1 MRRLIAP
8 SLLLILAAVAGVVF
22 AEHCPGCIER
32 SRINQSCDWTGDA
45 AFPIDSNNPAHRLHL
60 VADAQLA
67 EDLAIRR
74 ADAEFGR
81 LSGYETPQ
89 PHGGLIDGG
98 RVRNDCMGALVAAIE
113 TKHAVTAEQI
123 AAARGQHSR
132 LFDAAAALSFVPL
145 FLVCAAAVSGRL
157 SVRFSSEGRTVRRA
171 ALALASIFTAALG
184 LQAGQLWLGVWEAV
198 RVRNGHMSGFRT
210 ATRTAWPH
218 DHAGVLLAAGVA
230 VFWFAAMFRR
240 QTRFRGASR
249 SAAMLSCTMLAAM
262 FADVFV
268 AHAAGYALV
277 AAAVLVSWL
286 FVSGV
291 ERVPDAP
298 APQGVLLR

>member
-8 SLLLILAAVAGVVF
+8 SLLVIAAVAAGIVF
-22 AEHCPGCIER
+22 AGDCPGCIER
-32 SRINQSCDWTGDA
+32 RRINQSCEWTGDA
-45 AFPIDSNNPAHRLHL
+45 AFPIDSNDPAHRRHL

-81 LSGYETPQ
+81 LSGYEAPQ

-98 RVRNDCMGALVAAIE
+98 RVRNDCMATLVAAIE
-113 TKHAVTAEQI
+113 TNHAVTAEQI
-123 AAARGQHSR
+123 AAARGEHSR

-145 FLVCAAAVSGRL
+145 FLVCAGAVCSRL
-157 SVRFSSEGRTVRRA
+157 SVRFSSEGRTVKLA
-171 ALALASIFTAALG
+171 ALAVASIFTTLLG
-184 LQAGQLWLGVWEAV
+184 LQAGQLWLGIWEAV
-198 RVRNGHMSGFRT
+198 RVRNGHLSGFRA

-218 DHAGVLLAAGVA
+218 DYVGVLLAAGVA
-230 VFWFAAMFRR
+230 VFSFAAMFWHRAA
-240 QTRFRGASR
+240 FRGASR
-249 SAAMLSCTMLAAM
+249 RAAMLSCTMLAAM

-268 AHAAGYALV
+268 EHAAGYALV
-277 AAAVLVSWL
+277 AAAALVSWL
-286 FVSGV
+286 LVSGV
-291 ERVPDAP
+291 ERAPDAP